1 MAQRRSKIAR
11 DILRYIEK
19 NPEATDTA
27 EGITKWWLAD
37 KYSVSEVAEALSKL
51 VEEGAVSQRRG
62 KNSQTVYKKKAR
74 RAAHTEA
81 E

>member
-37 KYSVSEVAEALSKL
+37 KYSVSEVAEALSEL
-51 VEEGAVSQRRG
+51 VEEGAVSQRPG